1 MENSRKIKKVH
12 ICNTCKG
19 NGYVKIKNN
28 IEPEPQVHQ
37 CWDCESQGEFYE
49 YVTKDNNL
57 VDDGISN
64 ELH

>member
-1 MENSRKIKKVH
+1 MENSRKIKKVY

-19 NGYVKIKNN
+19 NGYIKIQN
-28 IEPEPQVHQ
+28 IYDIELQVHQ
-37 CWDCESQGEFYE
+37 CWDCDSEGEFIE
-49 YVTKDNNL
+49 YVTKDDDL